1 MNPCF
6 ILLFALCSLAGMVCA
21 LMVGLC
27 GGSILVP
34 MNYVPKSQ
42 SGLVFVPSF
51 GIGAMLASPLVCMVG
66 FGYQSMKGKPLPHL
80 HLVDTLVPGIIS
92 GLLWNISNVLAIIAI
107 PQIGYAVAYP
117 FLQCAL
123 LVGGLWGVFV
133 FHEISGLAVKV
144 FFSSG
149 VVLIVGAVA
158 LALAGQAP

>member
-1 MNPCF
+1 M
-6 ILLFALCSLAGMVCA
+6 LCA

-51 GIGAMLASPLVCMVG
+51 GIGAMLGSPLICLIG
-66 FGYQSMKGKPLPHL
+66 FGYSSMKGKPLPYL
-80 HLVDTLVPGIIS
+80 RLQQTLIPGIIS
-92 GLLWNISNVLAIIAI
+92 GLVWNISNVLAIIAI
-107 PQIGYAVAYP
+107 PQIGYAIAYP

-133 FHEISGLAVKV
+133 FREIAGTPVKV

-149 VVLIVGAVA
+149 IVLIVGAVL
-158 LALAGQAP
+158 LALSGQKPA